1 MPEPLKVYRG
11 KDCVERFIVYIE
23 EEVKQL
29 YETLPQE
36 PVTNLTDVLKR
47 EYEAVE
53 KYHALKSLI
62 TRRIKR

>member
-1 MPEPLKVYRG
+1 M
-11 KDCVERFIVYIE
+11 ERFIVYIE

-47 EYEAVE
+47 EYEAAE